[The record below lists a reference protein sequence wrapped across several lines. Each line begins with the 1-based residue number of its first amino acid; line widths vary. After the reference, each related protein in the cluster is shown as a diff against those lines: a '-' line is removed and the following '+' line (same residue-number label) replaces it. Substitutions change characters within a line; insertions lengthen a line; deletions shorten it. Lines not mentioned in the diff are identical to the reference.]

1 MKNHQGHWYNTT
13 KEINKKFGKG
23 DDGRQYKET
32 ELKKE
37 YDNERRRKK
46 RKGKKKFAKK
56 KDAFKLK
63 VKNNFENKEEKSSTN
78 ESTQNHAK
86 DYNYSS
92 LRDIDNTVNEELPK
106 KQASGNLYIQNFTT
120 DQNDKEHSKGM
131 FEL

>member
-1 MKNHQGHWYNTT
+1 MLYRSETSGLESKIFKPVPKAVIDYLMKNHQGHWYNTT

-86 DYNYSS
+86 DYVS
-92 LRDIDNTVNEELPK
+92 LIL
-106 KQASGNLYIQNFTT
+106 
-120 DQNDKEHSKGM
+120 
-131 FEL
+131 